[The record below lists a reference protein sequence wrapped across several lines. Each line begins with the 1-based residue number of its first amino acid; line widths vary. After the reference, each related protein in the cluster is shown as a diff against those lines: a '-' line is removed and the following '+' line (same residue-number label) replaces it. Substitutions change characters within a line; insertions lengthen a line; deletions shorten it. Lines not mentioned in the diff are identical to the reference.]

1 MQIIVVGCGKV
12 GRTLAAQLSEED
24 NNVTVI
30 DTDPEVVRDVAETY
44 DVMGIEGNGTSY
56 RVLQEADLEHT
67 DLLIAVTASDE
78 VNLLCCVVAKRQ
90 ADVRTIA
97 RVRNPIYSTESAFL
111 RKELQLSM
119 TINPELEAAREISR
133 LLRFPNAI
141 EIDSFSKEKIDLL
154 RFKLPEGSLMVG
166 KPMHEFS
173 HQIEENVLVCIAER
187 GDDII
192 IPKGNFVPQAGDV
205 LTVITEPAQTEKFFR
220 RIGIRTNRVKN
231 VLVVGGGGITF
242 YLTEILL
249 KMGIDV
255 KIIEKNV
262 KRCEELSD
270 LFPDATVDL
279 GDGSSQD
286 ILAEE
291 RLEDMDAFVAC
302 TGLDEVNAIIS
313 LYAQTKVRTKVVTK
327 MNHIE
332 FGDVIKSLHLDSI
345 INPRALTAQKILQY
359 VRAMSNSMDSNMETL
374 YRLLDGRV
382 EAMEFTIHAPSR
394 VTGIKLADMEI
405 KDNVLIAGIVR
416 NGKLIICGGQDE
428 FKVGDSVIVITTNL
442 GFHDLL
448 DILK

>member
-12 GRTLAAQLSEED
+12 GSTLAAQLSEED

-30 DTDPEVVRDVAETY
+30 DTNPEVVRDISETY

-56 RVLQEADLEHT
+56 RTLQQADLEHT
-67 DLLIAVTASDE
+67 DLLIAVTESDE

-154 RFKLPEGSLMVG
+154 RFKLPENSLMAGV
-166 KPMHEFS
+166 PMHEFS
-173 HQIEENVLVCIAER
+173 RQIEENVLVCIAER
-187 GDDII
+187 GNEIF

-220 RIGIRTNRVKN
+220 KIGIRTNRVRN
-231 VLVVGGGGITF
+231 VLIVGGGGITF

-255 KIIEKNV
+255 KIIEKNT

-270 LFPDATVDL
+270 LFPAAVVDF

-286 ILAEE
+286 VLAEE

-302 TGLDEVNAIIS
+302 TGIDEVNAIIS
-313 LYAQTKVRTKVVTK
+313 LYAQTKVHTKVVTK

-332 FGDVIKSLHLDSI
+332 FGDVIKSLHLDST
-345 INPRALTAQKILQY
+345 INPRSLTAQKILQY

-374 YRLLDGRV
+374 YRLLDDRV
-382 EAMEFTIHAPSR
+382 EAMEFTIRAPSR
-394 VTGIKLADMEI
+394 VTGVKLADMQI

-416 NGKLIICGGQDE
+416 GGKLIICGGQDE

-448 DILK
+448 DILR